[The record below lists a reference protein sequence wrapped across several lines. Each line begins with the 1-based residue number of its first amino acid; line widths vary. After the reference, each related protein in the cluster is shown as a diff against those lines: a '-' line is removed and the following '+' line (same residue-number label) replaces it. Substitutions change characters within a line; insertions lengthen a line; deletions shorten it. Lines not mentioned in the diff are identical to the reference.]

1 VICTSEDMKGLMRL
15 TRSERTSQRMYDKAL
30 EIVHTPTSPVDGFRR
45 FARECRAVAPHS
57 VWETVGNLDL
67 KKDVAHIERWF
78 TTLLRQE
85 PPPRDINGL
94 WFGISDPFVD
104 REGDAIGYELYLCG
118 SNEFDATD
126 LDDRWASFP
135 GYEPAGAFAGSDVF
149 HVLGQIDVEPRRFRL
164 RGNSPA
170 FPFVAS
176 FLPLLYACLLA
187 NWLVGRRPKLVLGR
201 AVSRGI
207 ACGHDEGD
215 AIRLGIVDSSGYRR
229 APLEETHD
237 RLRKQ
242 NEELDRLDD
251 EANTRRGTR

>member
-1 VICTSEDMKGLMRL
+1 
-15 TRSERTSQRMYDKAL
+15 MYDKAL